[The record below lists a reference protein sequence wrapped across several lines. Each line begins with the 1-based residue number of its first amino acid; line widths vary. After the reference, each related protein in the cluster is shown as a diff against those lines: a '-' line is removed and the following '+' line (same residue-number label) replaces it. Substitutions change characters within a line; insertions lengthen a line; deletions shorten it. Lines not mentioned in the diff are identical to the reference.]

1 MLWENYSCYLKI
13 SRRPPPPRWEN
24 ASGKGFAHP
33 TPLHACCQTGCLSI
47 KHRENHRAF
56 QHHQAVQDQINSS
69 RHPLPAPKSL
79 IGRFPLQGTP
89 LSIMTQGWQSPTTSH
104 AISFTALVM
113 SQSVATLNLNSL
125 RLPIPL
131 PLRRDEIRMRDG
143 PRNTADNNVI
153 NNRPLGEKSN
163 QFSTEHDHLHV
174 FITECYVIL

>member
-1 MLWENYSCYLKI
+1 MGPRGRTRQERGSPTQ
-13 SRRPPPPRWEN
+13 RPCMPVVKR
-24 ASGKGFAHP
+24 AG
-33 TPLHACCQTGCLSI
+33 LSI

-79 IGRFPLQGTP
+79 IGRFRLQGTP

-113 SQSVATLNLNSL
+113 SQSVATLYLNSL